1 MPLRLPSNPPAVRNL
16 LNSALRRLEAQYD
29 AKVMPRTPDHCLTCG
44 GKKSF
49 RWKDP
54 NTGEVIDWECNCI
67 EQYQLR
73 LFLLN
78 AGIEKQYQDLSLMD
92 AHALEPDALALLAD
106 YFEYA
111 DAYVNQ
117 GLGLLLYGESGTGKT
132 LISTLLLKHLLKK
145 GYDGYFTPFS
155 KMINSSVDGW
165 YDQQERQWYIK
176 RVVNAGVL
184 VIDDI
189 GHEPKARRE
198 TVLPIFNET
207 LRARIAGA
215 RPTFITTNLSL
226 SDLES
231 YYRLGHLEK
240 ETYDFLSILRGC
252 SIFLGFKGESYRNRE
267 GEEKR
272 QNAREGLRRPAV
284 ME

>member
-1 MPLRLPSNPPAVRNL
+1 MPLQLSPNPPAVRNL
-16 LNSALRRLEAQYD
+16 LNEALRRLEAEYD
-29 AKVMPRTPDHCLTCG
+29 PKVMPRTPDKCLTCG
-44 GKKSF
+44 GKKTF
-49 RWKDP
+49 RWKHPD
-54 NTGEVIDWECNCI
+54 TGEVVDWECNCV

-73 LFLLN
+73 LYLLN
-78 AGIEKQYQDLSLMD
+78 AGIEKQYQNLSLMD
-92 AHALEPDALALLAD
+92 AHALEAGALALLGD

-117 GLGLLLYGESGTGKT
+117 GLGLVLYGESGTGKT
-132 LISTLLLKHLLKK
+132 LISTLLLKHLLRK
-145 GYDGYFTPFS
+145 GHDGYFTPFS

-165 YDQQERQWYIK
+165 YNQEHRQWYIK
-176 RVVNAGVL
+176 RIVNAGIL

-189 GHEPKARRE
+189 GHEPAARRA

-207 LRARIAGA
+207 IRTRMAGS

-226 SDLES
+226 NDLES
-231 YYRLGHLEK
+231 YYRLDHLEK
-240 ETYDFLSILRGC
+240 ETYDFLSILKGC
-252 SIFLGFKGESYRNRE
+252 SIFLGFTGESYRNRE